1 MDASTFQGLQQ
12 RIIELQQQLG
22 QCTEV
27 AQEMDQNYSPQ
38 GLTGTIKP
46 TLFHGYENENL
57 EPWMEKFGLHLESR
71 RIKTDSKAAL
81 AELALHLAGPAESFF
96 RSLAVSDKDDFEKL
110 YVMLREGFSS
120 KDPVWRMRQKLTAR
134 KQGPNEPLDRYIED
148 LQQMFDNLELT
159 EEEKVWFFTQGLHT
173 DTQKEVL
180 MRQPRTFREAENFA
194 RLTQTGQQSI
204 NPHATAIRYHDVYN
218 D

>member
-38 GLTGTIKP
+38 GLTDTIKP
-46 TLFHGYENENL
+46 TLFHGYGNENL

-120 KDPVWRMRQKLTAR
+120 KDPV
-134 KQGPNEPLDRYIED
+134 
-148 LQQMFDNLELT
+148 
-159 EEEKVWFFTQGLHT
+159 
-173 DTQKEVL
+173 
-180 MRQPRTFREAENFA
+180 
-194 RLTQTGQQSI
+194 
-204 NPHATAIRYHDVYN
+204 
-218 D
+218 

>member
-1 MDASTFQGLQQ
+1 MDG
-12 RIIELQQQLG
+12 
-22 QCTEV
+22 
-27 AQEMDQNYSPQ
+27 
-38 GLTGTIKP
+38 
-46 TLFHGYENENL
+46 
-57 EPWMEKFGLHLESR
+57 FGLHLEGR

-110 YVMLREGFSS
+110 YVMLRERFSS
-120 KDPVWRMRQKLTAR
+120 KDPVWRMKQKLTAR

-159 EEEKVWFFTQGLHT
+159 EEEKVSFFTQGLHT

-204 NPHATAIRYHDVYN
+204 NPHATAIRYHGVYN

>member
-1 MDASTFQGLQQ
+1 
-12 RIIELQQQLG
+12 
-22 QCTEV
+22 
-27 AQEMDQNYSPQ
+27 MDQNYSPQ

-120 KDPVWRMRQKLTAR
+120 MDPV
-134 KQGPNEPLDRYIED
+134 
-148 LQQMFDNLELT
+148 
-159 EEEKVWFFTQGLHT
+159 
-173 DTQKEVL
+173 
-180 MRQPRTFREAENFA
+180 
-194 RLTQTGQQSI
+194 
-204 NPHATAIRYHDVYN
+204 
-218 D
+218 

>member
-27 AQEMDQNYSPQ
+27 AQEIDQNYSPQ

-120 KDPVWRMRQKLTAR
+120 KDPV
-134 KQGPNEPLDRYIED
+134 
-148 LQQMFDNLELT
+148 
-159 EEEKVWFFTQGLHT
+159 
-173 DTQKEVL
+173 
-180 MRQPRTFREAENFA
+180 
-194 RLTQTGQQSI
+194 
-204 NPHATAIRYHDVYN
+204 
-218 D
+218 